1 MLEQTK
7 EIVIKHINHKIA
19 WGKNLDARCDR
30 ATDDIARK
38 KLEHISDKNDSY
50 IFGAEDILSD
60 MGYWLE
66 RDDNGDVIDIG
77 CAMTTQYRVRY
88 KTPTGEIGEEICN
101 SSDEV
106 QKIINRIKE
115 INGYSFIGLDEREA
129 ETYSNGL
136 VGEWKK
142 IFDF

>member
-1 MLEQTK
+1 MLDETK
-7 EIVIKHINHKIA
+7 EIVMKRLNHKI
-19 WGKNLDARCDR
+19 GYGMYLDKRCDR
-30 ATDDIARK
+30 ATDDITRK
-38 KLEHISDKNDSY
+38 KLEHRSDKNDSY

-66 RDDNGDVIDIG
+66 KDDDGIVTDISSV
-77 CAMTTQYRVRY
+77 MTTQYRVRY
-88 KTPTGEIGEEICN
+88 EAPTGEMGEEICN

-106 QKIINRIKE
+106 QKIINRIKV
-115 INGYSFIGLDEREA
+115 INGCSFIGLDAREA